1 MSDYTKIIE
10 VKWADVDPNQHL
22 RHSVYADYATHVR
35 VEWLADHGFSIQ
47 RMAELSV
54 APVNFEDR
62 TFYLKEIRLGDRV
75 TVDLELVGLT
85 EDASRYHLRQ
95 LYYRNGEVCARH
107 EIKGGWIDLTR
118 RKLGPPPQGLI
129 DATRALRK
137 AEDFAVIP
145 ASSKPAEKETAKAV
159 Q

>member
-1 MSDYTKIIE
+1 MSEYSKTIE
-10 VKWADVDPNQHL
+10 VKWADLDPNQHL
-22 RHSVYADYATHVR
+22 RHSVYGDYATHVR

-75 TVDLELVGLT
+75 TVDLELVGLS

-95 LYYRNGEVCARH
+95 AFYRDGEVCARH
-107 EIKGGWIDLTR
+107 EIKGGWIDLNR
-118 RKLGPPPQGLI
+118 RKLAPPPQGLI

-145 ASSKPAEKETAKAV
+145 SSKPSEKESAKSV
-159 Q
+159 